1 MLLLASLFCF
11 SVQGLEGLKYN
22 RSPSKAEAR
31 KQVYVMTIQY
41 GRFRWDV
48 TRHITQNAG
57 NVALCLAALSLLIS
71 VTSCRK
77 EAAASRDTSPAR
89 PTADV
94 ISEADALYASRGDLI
109 KVRQGLIALRHSQA
123 TEAGNYDLAW
133 RLAKFDYYLASH
145 TSDDTER
152 DKAFREGIEAGKL
165 AVKLQDGKPDG
176 HFWLGANYGGSAKV
190 SMLTGLSEIDEIKH
204 EMEAVLKLDEGYQ
217 AGSAFMVL
225 GQVYL
230 EAPRLLGGDTQ
241 KAIDYFQKGIRFGP
255 NNALLR
261 WHLAQAYADA
271 NRKEDARREI
281 DTLLTMK
288 VDPGY
293 EPEHKEA
300 VEISQKFAE
309 KLKD

>member
-1 MLLLASLFCF
+1 MSDIG
-11 SVQGLEGLKYN
+11 QK
-22 RSPSKAEAR
+22 
-31 KQVYVMTIQY
+31 
-41 GRFRWDV
+41 
-48 TRHITQNAG
+48 AG
-57 NVALCLAALSLLIS
+57 NLALCLAAVSLLFS

-77 EAAASRDTSPAR
+77 EAAASRDDSPVR

-94 ISEADALYASRGDLI
+94 IAEADRLYAGRGDLTR
-109 KVRQGLIALRHSQA
+109 VRQGLIALRHSQA

-133 RLAKFDYYLASH
+133 RLAKFDYYLGSH
-145 TSDDTER
+145 TPDDTER

-190 SMLTGLSEIDEIKH
+190 SILAGLSEIDEIKR

-217 AGSAFMVL
+217 AGSAYMVL

-241 KAIDYFQKGIRFGP
+241 KAIDYFQKGLRFGP

-271 NRKEDARREI
+271 NRQEDARKEI
-281 DTLLTMK
+281 ETLQAMK

-300 VEISQKFAE
+300 VEKARQLAE
-309 KLKD
+309 KLK

>member
-1 MLLLASLFCF
+1 
-11 SVQGLEGLKYN
+11 
-22 RSPSKAEAR
+22 
-31 KQVYVMTIQY
+31 MTIQSR
-41 GRFRWDV
+41 RFKRLDLSNI
-48 TRHITQNAG
+48 RKKAG
-57 NVALCLAALSLLIS
+57 SVGLSLAAGSLLFA

-77 EAAASRDTSPAR
+77 QPAAISDDSPAR
-89 PTADV
+89 LSADV
-94 ISEADALYASRGDLI
+94 IAEVDTLYAGRGDLT

-123 TEAGNYDLAW
+123 TEAGNYALAW
-133 RLAKFDYYLASH
+133 RLAKFNYYLGSH
-145 TSDDTER
+145 SPDVTER
-152 DKAFREGIEAGKL
+152 DKAFRDGIEAGKL

-204 EMEAVLKLDEGYQ
+204 EMETVLKLDEGYQ
-217 AGSAFMVL
+217 AGSAYMVL

-241 KAIDYFQKGIRFGP
+241 KAIEYFQKGLQFGP

-271 NRKEDARREI
+271 NRKEDARKEI
-281 DTLLTMK
+281 DTLVTMK

-300 VEISQKFAE
+300 LEKAQQLAE
-309 KLKD
+309 KLK